1 MGRVKGP
8 GPQGPPDA
16 PLPQQVKS
24 IERFLR
30 RLEFHASKVYMQH
43 ACMHVVWFVGLGV
56 LGRRGCWA
64 LGKQPQ

>member
-8 GPQGPPDA
+8 GPQAPPDA

-30 RLEFHASKVYMQH
+30 RLEFHASKVHTQH
-43 ACMHVVWFVGLGV
+43 ACVHAVGAVGLG
-56 LGRRGCWA
+56 A
-64 LGKQPQ
+64 LGTWGRCLAPGV